1 MLKKIRDILM
11 NVGLLLLVK
20 NLSLICKENLLHSLS
35 WGVLYTMN
43 YRKIIEFQNCLL
55 IHFDIYQSLLSAK
68 NSRFR
73 IYSIDMVRYSSNQ
86 VIMKLQNSSNS
97 HLLNMSTSQSFQ
109 SFCILRRLSLHKL
122 YQGSFLIL
130 QMYILLFPYQY
141 IFIDFNSFEFLL
153 K

>member
-55 IHFDIYQSLLSAK
+55 IHFDINLYYLQ
-68 NSRFR
+68 R
-73 IYSIDMVRYSSNQ
+73 ILDS
-86 VIMKLQNSSNS
+86 
-97 HLLNMSTSQSFQ
+97 
-109 SFCILRRLSLHKL
+109 
-122 YQGSFLIL
+122 G
-130 QMYILLFPYQY
+130 YIQ
-141 IFIDFNSFEFLL
+141 
-153 K
+153 